1 MWDYPKSSKHQ
12 SFIDQIQAT
21 HDRELA
27 KVRAAEKK
35 QMRAVDAQQALSE
48 VKAKL
53 TATRAQ
59 TARLREERLARVAAN
74 PVGPARSAR
83 KK

>member
-12 SFIDQIQAT
+12 AFIDQLQAT
-21 HDRELA
+21 HERELA

-74 PVGPARSAR
+74 PVEPARATR

>member
-12 SFIDQIQAT
+12 AFIDQLQAT
-21 HDRELA
+21 HERELA

-74 PVGPARSAR
+74 PVGPARSTR